1 MRARRTK
8 RARESQSAPERARAN
23 QKEPDRELVRESQRE
38 SQGEY
43 QSKPTT
49 QKCRLRTDSQK
60 MKILPRG
67 KGLLLLNKAE
77 PCIFIKPCMQEIVE
91 TTGCKKPCTYNE
103 YKFTSQTPAE
113 DTLTTTPEN
122 QIFIVFWAVS
132 RTTQVEEEVL
142 LYPLLSLVSDFGGTL
157 GLFLGFSFLS
167 LWQEIRDCFCN
178 V

>member
-1 MRARRTK
+1 MT
-8 RARESQSAPERARAN
+8 N
-23 QKEPDRELVRESQRE
+23 
-38 SQGEY
+38 
-43 QSKPTT
+43 
-49 QKCRLRTDSQK
+49 
-60 MKILPRG
+60 LPRG
-67 KGLLLLNKAE
+67 EGLLLLDKAE
-77 PCIFIKPCMQEIVE
+77 LCTFIKPCMQEIVE

>member
-1 MRARRTK
+1 
-8 RARESQSAPERARAN
+8 
-23 QKEPDRELVRESQRE
+23 
-38 SQGEY
+38 
-43 QSKPTT
+43 
-49 QKCRLRTDSQK
+49 

-91 TTGCKKPCTYNE
+91 TTGCNKPCTYNE